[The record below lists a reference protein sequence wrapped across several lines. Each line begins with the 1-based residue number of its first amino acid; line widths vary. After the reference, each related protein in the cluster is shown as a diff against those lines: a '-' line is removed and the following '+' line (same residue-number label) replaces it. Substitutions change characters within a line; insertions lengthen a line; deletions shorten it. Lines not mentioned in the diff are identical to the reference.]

1 VTLDFLSP
9 AHVEAGGRFQPVA
22 RSPLERQARAAGAR
36 FEVRDGWRVATSFG
50 DPERELERCLE
61 SAGYADRS
69 ALGKLELQ
77 AAPEDLPA
85 LAGAPLALGAAVRT
99 GDGWWCPLAR
109 DRALRLAEPDAT
121 MAVHARL
128 AEAAG
133 AAPGRASVVDLTA
146 AFGAL
151 TVVGP
156 LAREVLA
163 RLTALDLR
171 AKVAPP
177 GSFRPGSV
185 ARVPAMVLC
194 EAPARHLVLF
204 GAAHAQYVWTAL
216 ADAAAHLGAG
226 PVGADAL
233 EAAASA

>member
-1 VTLDFLSP
+1 MTLDFLSP
-9 AHVEAGGRFQPVA
+9 ARLERGGRFEPLA

-50 DPERELERCLE
+50 NPERERERCLG

-77 AAPEDLPA
+77 AAPEELIA
-85 LAGAPLALGAAVRT
+85 LVGAPLRRGAAARA
-99 GDGWWCPLAR
+99 GDGWWCPLAH
-109 DRALRLAEPDAT
+109 DRALRLVEPASVV
-121 MAVHARL
+121 AVHDRL
-128 AEAAG
+128 GEAASAAG
-133 AAPGRASVVDLTA
+133 ARASVVDLTA

-151 TVVGP
+151 SVLGP

-171 AKVAPP
+171 PPAAPP
-177 GSFRPGSV
+177 GAFRPGSV

-194 EAPARHLVLF
+194 EAPNRYLVLF
-204 GAAHAQYVWTAL
+204 GAGHAQYMWTAL